1 MKMVD
6 IVEFRRAIGEFNDG
20 HYFEC
25 HDTLEA
31 LWLLASGEEKRFL
44 QGLIQVSVGFYHFS
58 NGNPSGAISQWGK
71 GSRKLETFGPGY
83 AGLDHAGLLA
93 SVAEWVGIAS
103 RVLCG
108 EKVLTEN
115 VKTPILQ
122 FNLNS

>member
-1 MKMVD
+1 MKS
-6 IVEFRRAIGEFNDG
+6 NTCW
-20 HYFEC
+20 H
-25 HDTLEA
+25 
-31 LWLLASGEEKRFL
+31 ASRFKL
-44 QGLIQVSVGFYHFS
+44 SICRPPDNV
-58 NGNPSGAISQWGK
+58 NPGGK
-71 GSRKLETFGPGY
+71 GSRKLETFDPGY
-83 AGLDHAGLLA
+83 AGLDHPALLA